1 MFFSIFRNAVLTLK
15 WLYHH
20 LDYFKEYFK
29 EVKANEK
36 SMESNKS
43 LEK

>member
-1 MFFSIFRNAVLTLK
+1 M
-15 WLYHH
+15 
-20 LDYFKEYFK
+20 DYFK

-43 LEK
+43 LEKSSILANNAENIIGLSIALSIE